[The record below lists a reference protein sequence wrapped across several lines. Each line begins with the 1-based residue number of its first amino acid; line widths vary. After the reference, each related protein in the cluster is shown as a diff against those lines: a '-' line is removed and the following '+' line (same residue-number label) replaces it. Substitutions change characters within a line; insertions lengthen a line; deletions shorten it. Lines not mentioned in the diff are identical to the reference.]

1 VVVAAGGW
9 PALPDDL
16 ADHDLGGFGALE
28 LGVPVVADV
37 PVDVVP
43 RGAPRTGDLA
53 ANGLPEPHGYSLS
66 SAFSCMA
73 M

>member
-1 VVVAAGGW
+1 VAAAGRW

-28 LGVPVVADV
+28 LDVPVVPDM

-43 RGAPRTGDLA
+43 RGAPSAGNLA